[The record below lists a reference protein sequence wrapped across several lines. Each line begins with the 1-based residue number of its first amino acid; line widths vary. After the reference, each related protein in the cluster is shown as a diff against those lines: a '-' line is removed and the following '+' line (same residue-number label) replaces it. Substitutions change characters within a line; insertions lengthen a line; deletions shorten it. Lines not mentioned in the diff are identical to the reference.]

1 MRTNVSQQCHL
12 SLSENGKWQICF
24 PRVRRWS
31 PRRCRIT
38 LQNVA
43 YECQTTPSG
52 NEKRTNVTQQCHL
65 SLSENGKWQICF
77 PRVRRWSPRRCRITL
92 QMSLMSAK
100 QHPRET
106 KSGLNVSQ
114 QCHLSLSE
122 NGKWQICFP
131 RVRRWSPR
139 RCRITLQNV
148 AYECQTTPSG
158 NEKRTKRFP
167 RVQNTLLRSK
177 RGQKC
182 YP

>member
-1 MRTNVSQQCHL
+1 MRTNVTQQCHL

-92 QMSLMSAK
+92 Q
-100 QHPRET
+100 
-106 KSGLNVSQ
+106 
-114 QCHLSLSE
+114 
-122 NGKWQICFP
+122 
-131 RVRRWSPR
+131 
-139 RCRITLQNV
+139 NV

-177 RGQKC
+177 RGQNATLREYMITYGIDNVSGKART
-182 YP
+182 YSSKSGKSTPKNLP

>member
-1 MRTNVSQQCHL
+1 
-12 SLSENGKWQICF
+12 
-24 PRVRRWS
+24 
-31 PRRCRIT
+31 
-38 LQNVA
+38 
-43 YECQTTPSG
+43 
-52 NEKRTNVTQQCHL
+52 
-65 SLSENGKWQICF
+65 
-77 PRVRRWSPRRCRITL
+77 
-92 QMSLMSAK
+92 MSLMSAK

-158 NEKRTKRFP
+158 NEKRTKRYPTVSPVTLRKRKAADMLPKSATLVTTQMSNNSSNVAYECQTTPSGNEKRTKHFP

>member
-1 MRTNVSQQCHL
+1 MSLLSAKPHPRETKSGLNVTQQCHL

-52 NEKRTNVTQQCHL
+52 NEKRTNV
-65 SLSENGKWQICF
+65 
-77 PRVRRWSPRRCRITL
+77 
-92 QMSLMSAK
+92 A
-100 QHPRET
+100 
-106 KSGLNVSQ
+106 Q

>member
-1 MRTNVSQQCHL
+1 MRTNVTQQCHL

-92 QMSLMSAK
+92 Q
-100 QHPRET
+100 
-106 KSGLNVSQ
+106 
-114 QCHLSLSE
+114 
-122 NGKWQICFP
+122 
-131 RVRRWSPR
+131 
-139 RCRITLQNV
+139 NV

-158 NEKRTKRFP
+158 NEKRTKRYP
-167 RVQNTLLRSK
+167 TVSPVTLRKRKVADMLPKSATLVTTQMSNNSSKCRLWVPNNTLGK
-177 RGQKC
+177 RKAD
-182 YP
+182 

>member
-1 MRTNVSQQCHL
+1 MRANVTNSVTCHSPKTESGRYASQ
-12 SLSENGKWQICF
+12 
-24 PRVRRWS
+24 RVRRWS

-43 YECQTTPSG
+43 FECQT
-52 NEKRTNVTQQCHL
+52 K
-65 SLSENGKWQICF
+65 
-77 PRVRRWSPRRCRITL
+77 
-92 QMSLMSAK
+92 
-100 QHPRET
+100 HPRET
-106 KSGLNVSQ
+106 KSGLNVSRE
-114 QCHLSLSE
+114 CHLSLSE

-182 YP
+182 YPLRIHDHLRNR